1 MERRFY
7 NFLFR
12 VVNIEAEHCRSLQEE
27 AIRCKG
33 VMCSFEKFE
42 DRVEGI
48 EPRILPE
55 GVNTPNHY
63 TSGSF
68 AKESRFKDEDVT
80 KTGGGIQS
88 LLTVLFGGW
97 STI

>member
-7 NFLFR
+7 NFLFG
-12 VVNIEAEHCRSLQEE
+12 VLNIEAEHCRSLQE

-33 VMCSFEKFE
+33 VMCSFEKF
-42 DRVEGI
+42 DDCVEADGT
-48 EPRILPE
+48 
-55 GVNTPNHY
+55 NQQ
-63 TSGSF
+63 
-68 AKESRFKDEDVT
+68 KENRFKDEDVT

-88 LLTVLFGGW
+88 LLTALFGGW